1 MFIKR
6 SAIATVT
13 ALSLGLA
20 GVSAWQAMA
29 NSDHGHGQHGGHD
42 GHAAPTGGAASA
54 STQAFIAANDR
65 MHEDMMIAFSG
76 DADVDF
82 IRGMIP
88 HHEGAVAMAEIV
100 LQYGTDPEVRQLAE
114 AIISAQRD
122 EIEWM
127 RNWLAERGL

>member
-6 SAIATVT
+6 SAIATAI
-13 ALSLGLA
+13 ALSLGLT

-29 NSDHGHGQHGGHD
+29 NSDHGHGQDHGGH
-42 GHAAPTGGAASA
+42 GGPAQAEDAASA

-65 MHEDMMIAFSG
+65 MHQDMMIAYSG

-82 IRGMIP
+82 ILGMIP

-114 AIISAQRD
+114 EIIAAQRD